1 MSYYRSNGEEFTRL
15 YRIRKDIEHRE
26 THLNLETKKF
36 YAAKAE
42 YERLA
47 AKLDKLV
54 FDLDNVKAALV
65 RVTEEERVKAM
76 IEENDRVFRE
86 MDL

>member
-1 MSYYRSNGEEFTRL
+1 
-15 YRIRKDIEHRE
+15 
-26 THLNLETKKF
+26 
-36 YAAKAE
+36 
-42 YERLA
+42 
-47 AKLDKLV
+47 
-54 FDLDNVKAALV
+54 V